1 MISLL
6 FVKIYFVLKAVML
19 LSDND
24 ELYVSKRKAYL
35 RRPSPVN
42 SSLES

>member
-1 MISLL
+1 MKSLL
-6 FVKIYFVLKAVML
+6 FVKIYLVLKAVMP

-24 ELYVSKRKAYL
+24 QLPVSEKKRYL
-35 RRPSPVN
+35 RIASPVS